1 MKRKGLKVVLTSEPG
16 DTPLG
21 NRIREVLM
29 SHPERVAWAE
39 AFLFLADRAEHVA
52 KVIQP
57 SLERGEIVLCDR
69 YIDSTIAYQAL
80 GLGLPLEKLAEL
92 NRIATGGLLPD
103 LTLLLDVPPEIG
115 LERVKQ
121 KTVFEERALHF
132 HQRVRWGY
140 LWLARK
146 EPERI
151 KVLDASQPLEVVI
164 TEAQNLIEGA
174 LPDGI

>member
-1 MKRKGLKVVLTSEPG
+1 
-16 DTPLG
+16 
-21 NRIREVLM
+21 M

-52 KVIQP
+52 KVIRP

-121 KTVFEERALHF
+121 RRFL
-132 HQRVRWGY
+132 
-140 LWLARK
+140 RK
-146 EPERI
+146 EPCISTKEFAGVTFGLQG
-151 KVLDASQPLEVVI
+151 K
-164 TEAQNLIEGA
+164 NLSE
-174 LPDGI
+174 LRS